1 MNDVIIALDHASRE
15 EALAFLQNFS
25 EPLYVKIG
33 MELFNAEGPALVREI
48 KAMGHKIFLD
58 LKFHDIPNTVAGAV
72 KSCLTLDVDMLNVHA
87 TGGRRMMEAA
97 AETLK
102 DLPKKPVLLAVTILT
117 SIGEEALK
125 EELHMEDTLE
135 ENVLRLAMLTKESGL
150 AGIVCSPL
158 EVPRVKAQ
166 LGEGFLTVTPG
177 IRPLSDDVGDQARV
191 VTPAMARELG
201 SDYIV
206 VGRPITRAK
215 DPVEAYRSIKAEFIK
230 EVRV

>member
-1 MNDVIIALDHASRE
+1 MNDVIIALDYANRE

-33 MELFNAEGPALVREI
+33 MELFYAEGPELVREI

-72 KSCLTLDVDMLNVHA
+72 KSCLSLDVDMLNVHA

-97 AETLK
+97 ARMLQ
-102 DLPKKPVLLAVTILT
+102 DLPQKPVLLAVTILT
-117 SIGEEALK
+117 SIPEETLR
-125 EELHMEDTLE
+125 EELMVEEPLEDA
-135 ENVLRLAMLTKESGL
+135 VLRLATLTQKSGL
-150 AGIVCSPL
+150 AGVVCSPL
-158 EVPRVKAQ
+158 EVPQVKSR
-166 LGEGFLTVTPG
+166 LGKAFLTVTPG
-177 IRPLSDDVGDQARV
+177 IRPLSEDVGDQARV

-215 DPVEAYRSIKAEFIK
+215 DPVEAYRSIKAEFIG
-230 EVRV
+230 EVRG

>member
-1 MNDVIIALDHASRE
+1 MNDVIIALDYANRE

-33 MELFNAEGPALVREI
+33 MELFYAEGPELVREI

-72 KSCLTLDVDMLNVHA
+72 KSCLSLDVDMLNVHA

-97 AETLK
+97 ARMLQ
-102 DLPKKPVLLAVTILT
+102 DLPQKPVLLAVTILT
-117 SIGEEALK
+117 SIPEETLR
-125 EELHMEDTLE
+125 EELMVEEPLEDA
-135 ENVLRLAMLTKESGL
+135 VLRLATLTQKSGL
-150 AGIVCSPL
+150 AGVVCSPL
-158 EVPRVKAQ
+158 EVPQVKSH
-166 LGEGFLTVTPG
+166 LGKAFLTVTPG
-177 IRPLSDDVGDQARV
+177 IRPLSEDVGDQARV

-215 DPVEAYRSIKAEFIK
+215 DPVEAYRSIKAEFIG
-230 EVRV
+230 EVRG

>member
-1 MNDVIIALDHASRE
+1 MNDVIIALDHANRE

-33 MELFNAEGPALVREI
+33 MELFYAEGPDLVREI

-72 KSCLTLDVDMLNVHA
+72 KSCLSLDVDMLNVHA

-97 AETLK
+97 AKMLQ
-102 DLPKKPVLLAVTILT
+102 DLPQKPILLAVTILT
-117 SIGEEALK
+117 SISEETLQEELMVEEPLEEA
-125 EELHMEDTLE
+125 
-135 ENVLRLAMLTKESGL
+135 VLRLATLTQSSGL
-150 AGIVCSPL
+150 AGVVCSPL
-158 EVPRVKAQ
+158 EVPKVKSR
-166 LGEGFLTVTPG
+166 LGKAFLTVTPG
-177 IRPLSDDVGDQARV
+177 IRPLSEDAGDQARV

-206 VGRPITRAK
+206 VGRPITQAK
-215 DPVEAYRSIKAEFIK
+215 DPVAAYQAIKKDFLGD
-230 EVRV
+230 V